1 MRKQLKQ
8 VKQFHETFGALI
20 NEEPELLN
28 HDELTLRCDLIQE
41 ELDELYEA
49 GEFEEDMVEV
59 ADAISDLLYV
69 VYGTAISFG
78 LQNHLEDC
86 FDEVHRS
93 NMSKTNDDGSVTYR
107 EDGKVLK
114 PESYEA
120 PDLESIVLDDPVR
133 LQESTTVKDYW
144 AQGEIDTNRELL
156 IRMFVEK
163 HKLRNDDVV
172 LNREEDQEENEIT
185 FTVKAALI

>member
-1 MRKQLKQ
+1 
-8 VKQFHETFGALI
+8 
-20 NEEPELLN
+20 
-28 HDELTLRCDLIQE
+28 
-41 ELDELYEA
+41 
-49 GEFEEDMVEV
+49 
-59 ADAISDLLYV
+59 
-69 VYGTAISFG
+69 
-78 LQNHLEDC
+78 
-86 FDEVHRS
+86 
-93 NMSKTNDDGSVTYR
+93 MSKTNDDGSVTYR

-156 IRMFVEK
+156 VRMFIEK
-163 HKLRNDDVV
+163 HNLRNDEVV

-185 FTVKAALI
+185 FTVKAVLI